1 MALGFIPSLILK
13 PHSLYSTRKE
23 AILPC
28 SRKTLALARQ
38 PKERPGG
45 LQVSAFSQVAW
56 ASGRVL
62 LFAEVRKIQF
72 QKFSQPLSS
81 QVNIMFVL
89 GSCFIWIAP
98 LCFLKGRHQCAM
110 SGCTNFFP
118 IPYFPGVTFSWHLSS
133 ILSNHNNLELESYPK
148 RANTQ

>member
-13 PHSLYSTRKE
+13 PHSLYSARKE
-23 AILPC
+23 TILPC
-28 SRKTLALARQ
+28 SRKTLATQ

-56 ASGRVL
+56 ASRRVP
-62 LFAEVRKIQF
+62 LFGEVRKIQF
-72 QKFSQPLSS
+72 QKFSQHLSS

-89 GSCFIWIAP
+89 GSCFIWIAS

-110 SGCTNFFP
+110 SGCTNFFL